1 MSGSIG
7 FSGVGTQC
15 SGAVYSREA
24 QNPGQRPKCCCLV
37 FWVQTLALP
46 LASCVSLG
54 KLLNCSE
61 PQFPHQ
67 ETGDQYNRPYKAV
80 ARIRQINY
88 VTENIAAD
96 SREASVA
103 ILTQPRVPTMP
114 GPS

>member
-1 MSGSIG
+1 MWGHSVQG
-7 FSGVGTQC
+7 QC
-15 SGAVYSREA
+15 TPGKRRTRDNVLNAAVWF
-24 QNPGQRPKCCCLV
+24 